1 MTTVKEHFMK
11 KKIKY
16 GKDYRD
22 LYEYV
27 GKRIVIPGIVLFIAV
42 LATATGCSSKKV
54 QYGDID
60 LVKVS
65 GTVLLDKKPLPDAQI
80 LFYDAKKCYSY
91 GVTDAEGKYS
101 LKFNSKIDGTC
112 PGQKKV
118 EIWTT
123 RSGADFDL
131 LMTSSYPVKEIVPTK
146 YNRKTTLTANVSKSE
161 NHFAFD
167 LDSNGTKT
175 AFVDPERQTE

>member
-1 MTTVKEHFMK
+1 MK
-11 KKIKY
+11 TKTKY
-16 GKDYRD
+16 GKDNRD
-22 LYEYV
+22 LCEYAV
-27 GKRIVIPGIVLFIAV
+27 KRIVISGIVLFVAV
-42 LATATGCSSKKV
+42 LTATTGCSSKKV

-60 LVKVS
+60 LIKVS

-80 LFYDAKKCYSY
+80 LFYDVKKCYSY
-91 GVTDAEGKYS
+91 GVTNAEGKYS

-131 LMTSSYPVKEIVPTK
+131 LMTKSYPVKEIVPIK
-146 YNRKTTLTANVSKSE
+146 YNRKTTLTANVSESE
-161 NHFAFD
+161 NFFVFE
-167 LDSNGTKT
+167 LDSNGIKT
-175 AFVDPERQTE
+175 VFVDPERQTD